1 MVPGQAIGAVYALTA
16 EVTGL
21 YRVATTEIRSGMRLG
36 KSIITADGRVLL
48 QAGTLMR
55 ESFVDPLLTHGVAS
69 VYIVNELAPD
79 VEPVDVVSE
88 ETRHHLTAEMKKAM
102 TEIDRAFAEASK
114 LGIRHFHASLHT
126 ERLKQ
131 TVDQIVGELM
141 ANPKATISL
150 QDIRTADE
158 YTLGHSVNVCILTTM
173 LGVEMGYTSQELREL
188 ALGALLHD
196 IGKTA
201 VPPEILNKPG
211 KLTPNETEIMNQHTT
226 MGWMM
231 LKDQPEVSYTASIVS
246 LQHHERWTGGGYPMN
261 LSGNQIYKF
270 ARVCAVADCYDAMT
284 ADRVYRKGLSP
295 VVAMETLSGPM
306 HGFFEPRILIAF
318 LNCIAPWPVG
328 SMVEITGGAKAVVIS
343 AERGRADRPVVRVV
357 LEPDGSRLAEPYEID
372 LSRERK
378 VDILQELHEDANEYL
393 SELVG

>member
-1 MVPGQAIGAVYALTA
+1 
-16 EVTGL
+16 
-21 YRVATTEIRSGMRLG
+21 MRLG

-55 ESFVDPLLTHGVAS
+55 ESFIDPLLAHGVAS

-79 VEPVDVVSE
+79 VEPADVVSDE
-88 ETRHHLTAEMKKAM
+88 VRAHLRAEMKQAM
-102 TEIDRAFAEASK
+102 SEIDRAFAEASK
-114 LGIRHFHASLHT
+114 LGIRHFQASFRT
-126 ERLKQ
+126 ERLKNM
-131 TVDQIVGELM
+131 VDLVVGELM
-141 ANPKATISL
+141 ANPKATVSL

-158 YTLGHSVNVCILTTM
+158 YTLGHSVNVCILTTL
-173 LGVEMGYTSQELREL
+173 LGVELGYTSQELREL
-188 ALGALLHD
+188 AFGALLHD

-211 KLTPNETEIMNQHTT
+211 KLTPEETEIMNQHTT

-231 LKDQPEVSYTASIVS
+231 LKDQREISYTSAIVA

-284 ADRVYRKGLSP
+284 ADRVYRKGLTP
-295 VVAMETLSGPM
+295 AVALDTLSGPM
-306 HGFFEPRILIAF
+306 HGFFEPRNLIAF

-328 SMVEITGGAKAVVIS
+328 SVVEITGGQKAVVIS
-343 AERGRADRPVVRVV
+343 AERGRADRPLVRVV
-357 LEPDGSRLAEPYEID
+357 LEPDGGRVAQPFELD
-372 LSRERK
+372 LSRERNIEI
-378 VDILQELHEDANEYL
+378 VRELHESADAYLNEL
-393 SELVG
+393 AG

>member
-1 MVPGQAIGAVYALTA
+1 M
-16 EVTGL
+16 

-48 QAGTLMR
+48 QAGTLLR
-55 ESFVDPLLTHGVAS
+55 ESFVGPLLAHGVAS

-88 ETRHHLTAEMKKAM
+88 EVRHQLSAEMKKAI
-102 TEIDRAFAEASK
+102 TEIDRTFNEASK
-114 LGIRHFHASLHT
+114 LGMRHFHASLRT
-126 ERLKQ
+126 EKLKL
-131 TVDQIVGELM
+131 TIDQIVGELM
-141 ANPKATISL
+141 ANPKATVSL

-158 YTLGHSVNVCILTTM
+158 YTLGHSVNVCILTTL
-173 LGVEMGYTSQELREL
+173 LGVEMGYAAHELREL

-196 IGKTA
+196 VGKTA
-201 VPPEILNKPG
+201 VPPEILNKPS
-211 KLTPNETEIMNQHTT
+211 KLTPEEMEIMNQHTS

-231 LKDQPEVSYTASIVS
+231 LKDQPEVSYTAAIVA
-246 LQHHERWTGGGYPMN
+246 LQHHERWAGGGYPMN

-306 HGFFEPRILIAF
+306 HGFFEPRILLAF

-328 SMVEITGGAKAVVIS
+328 SMVEITGGQKAVVLS

-357 LEPDGSRLAEPYEID
+357 LEPDGSRMAEPYEID
-372 LSRERK
+372 LSRDRK
-378 VDILQELHEDANEYL
+378 IDIVRELHEDADAYL
-393 SELVG
+393 SELAG